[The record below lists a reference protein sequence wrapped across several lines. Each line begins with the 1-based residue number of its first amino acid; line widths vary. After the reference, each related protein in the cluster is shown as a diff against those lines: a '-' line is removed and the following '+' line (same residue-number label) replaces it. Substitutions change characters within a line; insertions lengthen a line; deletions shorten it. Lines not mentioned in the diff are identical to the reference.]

1 MKNLNKEKRIEVIN
15 VFKKFNP
22 DFRKN
27 ESALFNIIKIISGK
41 KIKNEIEV
49 LSGVSFDVHKG
60 EVLGIIGK
68 NGSGKSTLLRL
79 IAGVYEVDSGEIKI
93 KGSVVYLTGFGHGSS
108 PKLTMKENI
117 YLIGSVMGLSQKN
130 IKRRF
135 NDIVEFSGLKD
146 FVDMRVYQFSTGM
159 LSRLN
164 FSIIIHCLNHQRP
177 EILLFDEVFSSGGDF
192 EFQKKA
198 TAKMEE
204 LINSGA
210 TVVMVSHDFDVIEKY
225 CDRVLFLD
233 CGNIVDVGDSK
244 TVISKYLDMNSKK

>member
-1 MKNLNKEKRIEVIN
+1 MKNINKEKRIEVID

-27 ESALFNIIKIISGK
+27 ESVLFNIIKIISGK
-41 KIKNEIEV
+41 KAKKEIEV
-49 LSGVSFDVHKG
+49 LNGVSFDVYKG
-60 EVLGIIGK
+60 EILGIIGK

-79 IAGVYEVDSGEIKI
+79 IAGVYEVDGGEIKT
-93 KGSVVYLTGFGHGSS
+93 KGSVVYLTGFGNGSS
-108 PKLTMKENI
+108 PKLTMRENI

-130 IKRRF
+130 IKKRF

-164 FSIIIHCLNHQRP
+164 FSIIIHCLNHQKP
-177 EILLFDEVFSSGGDF
+177 EILLFDEIFSSGGDL

-198 TAKMEE
+198 TSKMEE
-204 LINSGA
+204 LIKSGA
-210 TVVMVSHDFDVIEKY
+210 TVVMVSHDFDVIGKY

-233 CGNIVDVGDSK
+233 CGNIVDIGEPQN
-244 TVISKYLDMNSKK
+244 VIAKYLDMNSKK